1 MELVQALRLSATP
14 KIALV
19 GSGGKTTAIFR
30 IADELPKPVI
40 ILTTTH
46 LSPEQIAVA
55 DYHYAVESV
64 DEIFQIFENLPK
76 KVLVITS
83 RTIESDRVS
92 GLSAPL
98 TEEVISLANR
108 LSLSLLIEADGSK
121 LRPLKAPAE
130 HEPAIPDYKLKQNMV
145 PGNIGNHIEEGKLT
159 GLDAVIVVVGLS
171 GLGKPLSPVWVHR
184 PEQFAQLSGLQLG
197 APVSIQGLARVLMHP
212 NGGIKNIPSD
222 VKRIA
227 LLNQAD
233 KIQDQSLARQLA
245 CQLLP
250 TFHSV
255 VITSLVDS
263 STRIMENAEINIQ
276 KRSEVIAVHEPVAGV
291 VLAAGGS
298 SRLGRPKQ
306 LLDWH
311 GQTLV
316 RHAVDKALNA
326 KLSPVIVV
334 LGAYYEEVRKELV
347 DLPVII
353 VNNEEWERGQSTSV
367 RASLELLPEEVGAAI
382 FLLVDQPKISSSLI
396 QSLIEQHAV
405 SLDPIVAP
413 MIHGKR
419 GNPVLFDQETFSD
432 LRTLCGDVGGRA
444 LFDRYPVTYIEIE
457 DNHVN
462 LDIDTEDDYQ
472 QLIHLPE

>member
-1 MELVQALRLSATP
+1 MKLVQALRLSTTP

-30 IADELPKPVI
+30 IADQLPKPVI
-40 ILTTTH
+40 ISTTTH
-46 LSPEQIAVA
+46 LSPEQIAIA
-55 DYHYAVESV
+55 DYYYAIESV
-64 DEIFQIFENLPK
+64 DEIFQVFEGLPK

-83 RTIESDRVS
+83 RTIENDRVC
-92 GLSAPL
+92 GLSAPIM
-98 TEEVISLANR
+98 EEVISLANKR
-108 LSLSLLIEADGSK
+108 SLSLLIEADGSK

-130 HEPAIPDYKLKQNMV
+130 HEPAIPDYTWKHSML
-145 PGNIGNHIEEGKLT
+145 PGNIGNHTEKGKLS

-171 GLGKPLSPVWVHR
+171 GLGKPLLPVWVHR
-184 PEQFAQLSGLQLG
+184 PKQFAQLSGLQPG
-197 APVSIQGLARVLMHP
+197 EPVSIQGLARVLMHP
-212 NGGIKNIPSD
+212 NGGIKNIPSN

-233 KIQDQSLARQLA
+233 EIQDQSLARQLA
-245 CQLLP
+245 WQLLP
-250 TFHSV
+250 TYHSV
-255 VITSLVDS
+255 VITSLVHS
-263 STRIMENAEINIQ
+263 STRTVENAEIKEQ

-311 GQTLV
+311 GKTLV
-316 RHAVDKALNA
+316 RHAVDKALSAN
-326 KLSPVIVV
+326 LSPVIVV

-353 VNNEEWERGQSTSV
+353 VNNEEWEQGQSTSV
-367 RASLELLPEEVGAAI
+367 RASLEFLPEEVGAAI
-382 FLLVDQPKISSSLI
+382 FLLVDQPEISSSLI
-396 QSLIEQHAV
+396 HSLIERHAV

-419 GNPVLFDQETFSD
+419 GNPVLFDRETFSD
-432 LRTLCGDVGGRA
+432 LRTLRGDVGGRA
-444 LFDRYPVTYIEIE
+444 LFDHYSVTYLEVE
-457 DNHVN
+457 DNHIN

-472 QLIHLPE
+472 QLTHSPE